1 MESTL
6 LLDMGYQPLAVISW
20 QEAVRL
26 VTLGKSEVIEEYDR
40 DLRSTYLI
48 IKMPAVI
55 RLLSMFKR
63 RKKKVKFSR
72 INIYARDKY
81 RCQYCGTKG
90 KLKDFTFDH
99 VQPKSRGGRTTWENI
114 VTCCEV
120 CNCKKGNRTPREAN
134 MKLKKIPV
142 QPKWLPVAT
151 IKLGQRSMPDQWAS
165 YLYWNTEL
173 ED

>member
-114 VTCCEV
+114 VTCCEA
-120 CNCKKGNRTPREAN
+120 CNCKKGDRTPREAG
-134 MKLKKIPV
+134 MRLKKTPV
-142 QPKWLPVAT
+142 QPKWLPSVT
-151 IKLGQRSMPDQWAS
+151 IKVSQRCMPDQWAS
-165 YLYWNTEL
+165 
-173 ED
+173 